1 MASLK
6 AQAHQALNMQRRKV
20 SRQLKPREMGIHHG
34 KTNYLLVMGVA
45 SHMQETTSG
54 GPGTR
59 DSFSN
64 DVNSETRLARDQGT
78 SVLTGEDQSRF
89 AGPIWSGPV
98 QMLMLG

>member
-1 MASLK
+1 M
-6 AQAHQALNMQRRKV
+6 

-45 SHMQETTSG
+45 SHMQEKTSG
-54 GPGTR
+54 GTR

-98 QMLMLG
+98 QMLTLG